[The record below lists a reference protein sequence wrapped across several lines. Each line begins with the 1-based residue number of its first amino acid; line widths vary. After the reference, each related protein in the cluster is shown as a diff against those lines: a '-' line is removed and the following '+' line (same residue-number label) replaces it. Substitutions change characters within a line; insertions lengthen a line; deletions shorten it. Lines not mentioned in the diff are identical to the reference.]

1 MKSVLILNSLK
12 SHSIFKTHSCAAR
25 QLDHLSFQGS
35 VSSSSIPF
43 TVLASQQCN
52 LSRYHSYVNVTQSIV
67 DSSCLDRARISFH
80 RHSSL
85 FQDHGVDR
93 CVTYLLAARSSCIH
107 AMDASNTSRIF
118 NPKPDVAACISK
130 QSSISFPRSL
140 SLSPAF
146 LPLSFPFSFFS
157 FFATLSFPAFYN
169 STPLDLARPRQPR
182 QRDLFCR
189 SLRCQPKWNSRLRS
203 FCGEN
208 GMGK

>member
-1 MKSVLILNSLK
+1 M
-12 SHSIFKTHSCAAR
+12 T
-25 QLDHLSFQGS
+25 QL
-35 VSSSSIPF
+35 
-43 TVLASQQCN
+43 
-52 LSRYHSYVNVTQSIV
+52 IV

-130 QSSISFPRSL
+130 QISISFPCF
-140 SLSPAF
+140 LSPAF
-146 LPLSFPFSFFS
+146 PLPLSFPFSFFS
-157 FFATLSFPAFYN
+157 FFATLSFPAFCN
-169 STPLDLARPRQPR
+169 TTPLDLARPR

-189 SLRCQPKWNSRLRS
+189 SLRCQAKWNSRLC
-203 FCGEN
+203 FAEKTE
-208 GMGK
+208 GK